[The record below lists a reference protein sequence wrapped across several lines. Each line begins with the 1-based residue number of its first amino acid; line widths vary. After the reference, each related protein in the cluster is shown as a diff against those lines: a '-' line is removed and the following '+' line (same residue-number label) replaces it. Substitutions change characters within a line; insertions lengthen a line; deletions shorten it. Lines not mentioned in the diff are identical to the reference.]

1 MDLDYQ
7 TIFRKFNKLGIDYL
21 VVGGL
26 AVNFHGVPR
35 MTYNIDLMILL
46 QSENILRLVS
56 QLTRWGYKPKI
67 PIDPRDLAD
76 EKKRNSWIRDKE
88 MKALAGKCPAN
99 PALYAGSRGTTKNE
113 ISFPGSDDL
122 WAGSFNFY
130 SEKLPIGEIDL
141 IFQSPIPYDKLKER
155 SVKVEL
161 QEEKVPLIS
170 IHDLI
175 ELKVKAGRK
184 QDLTDAEHLRRILEK

>member
-7 TIFRKFNKLGIDYL
+7 TIFREFNKRGIDYL
-21 VVGGL
+21 VVRGL

-35 MTYNIDLMILL
+35 MTYDIDLMILL

-56 QLTRWGYKPKI
+56 QLRRWGYKPKI

-88 MKALAGKCPAN
+88 MKTLAGKCPAN

-113 ISFPGSDDL
+113 ISFPGATTYGREAS
-122 WAGSFNFY
+122 
-130 SEKLPIGEIDL
+130 
-141 IFQSPIPYDKLKER
+141 IFIVKNCPSVRSILYLSHRSHTINLK
-155 SVKVEL
+155 
-161 QEEKVPLIS
+161 
-170 IHDLI
+170 
-175 ELKVKAGRK
+175 
-184 QDLTDAEHLRRILEK
+184 